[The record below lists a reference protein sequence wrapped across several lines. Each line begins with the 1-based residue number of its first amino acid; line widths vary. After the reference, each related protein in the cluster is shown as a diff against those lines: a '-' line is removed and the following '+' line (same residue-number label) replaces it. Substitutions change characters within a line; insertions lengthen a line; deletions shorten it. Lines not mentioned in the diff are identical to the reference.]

1 MFESP
6 VHQETFNK
14 LREYLG
20 ELFEEPYHDPENDHF
35 YVRYGSTVLEIS
47 VEPYGADETMVVI
60 MSYCV
65 QDVELDEEL
74 MAGLLELNH
83 EMACGHF
90 SLVGNDIFFAHSVF
104 GSSLDPRDLL
114 RAITAVATVADD
126 YDDRIVARVRRPDRP
141 RAHSGHRRPA
151 PAPGDRARVGERRA
165 AAHHWLL
172 LTAASASRSSSRVFS
187 DSRLS

>member
-20 ELFEEPYHDPENDHF
+20 ELFEEPYHDPDNDHF

-47 VEPYGADETMVVI
+47 VEPYGAEETMVVI

-83 EMACGHF
+83 QMPCGHF
-90 SLVGNDIFFAHSVF
+90 SLVGNDIFFAYSLF
-104 GSSLDPRDLL
+104 GSDLDPRDLL

-126 YDDRIVARVRRPDRP
+126 YDDRIVARYGGQTALERIQDTGGRR
-141 RAHSGHRRPA
+141 RRQEL
-151 PAPGDRARVGERRA
+151 GSE
-165 AAHHWLL
+165 
-172 LTAASASRSSSRVFS
+172 
-187 DSRLS
+187 

>member
-1 MFESP
+1 LEERNMFESP
-6 VHQETFNK
+6 VHEETFNK

-20 ELFEEPYHDPENDHF
+20 ELFEEPYHDPDSDHF

-47 VEPYGADETMVVI
+47 VEPYGPEETMVVI

-83 EMACGHF
+83 EIACGHF

-104 GSSLDPRDLL
+104 GSNLDPRDLL
-114 RAITAVATVADD
+114 RAITAVATVSDD
-126 YDDRIVARVRRPDRP
+126 YDDRIVARYGGQTALEKIQDTGGRR
-141 RAHSGHRRPA
+141 RRQE
-151 PAPGDRARVGERRA
+151 VGPE
-165 AAHHWLL
+165 
-172 LTAASASRSSSRVFS
+172 
-187 DSRLS
+187 